1 MKEKFISALDMLF
14 KKRIQG
20 IEGAGILVRNMIHKI
35 LHFGVFIIV
44 LSISAHCYAE
54 LLERVV
60 AIVNDD
66 VILHSEFSK
75 AFGTAMEFD
84 PDVIEAD
91 VLDEMVDRLLLLKEA
106 KKFRFTSS
114 DNEEG
119 KAKDDKIIIK
129 EYIDVR
135 LRGFIH
141 VPYEDVEYYYYQN
154 RDSYSGKDF
163 FDVRNE
169 IEEYLV
175 EQELNIKLLEYIEDL
190 KRNAYIRIQLGTEQ

>member
-1 MKEKFISALDMLF
+1 MKKATFLISIICLLLAFNFLF
-14 KKRIQG
+14 PDYM
-20 IEGAGILVRNMIHKI
+20 N
-35 LHFGVFIIV
+35 
-44 LSISAHCYAE
+44 AE
-54 LLERVV
+54 LLERIV

-75 AFGTAMEFD
+75 ALEIAREYDT
-84 PDVIEAD
+84 DVIDSD
-91 VLDEMVDRLLLLKEA
+91 VLDEMIDRLLILKEA
-106 KKFRFTSS
+106 RKFRLTSS
-114 DNEEG
+114 ANEEG
-119 KAKDDKIIIK
+119 KAKDDMVIIK

-169 IEEYLV
+169 IEEYLI

-190 KRNAYIRIQLGTEQ
+190 KRNAYIRIQMGTDS